1 MPTGKQTV
9 WTQEEDEM
17 LQRLVQQ
24 HGTKKWAQISKK
36 IGTKGGKQCRRRW
49 QNHLS
54 INKNTSGWSPEED
67 QLLLDAHKRMG
78 NRWTDIAKVR
88 AAGAG
93 GRGSHRGDVA
103 QGRDH
108 PRRWTGGGIA
118 AAPDRST
125 DSTSSSPTPVV
136 QRADG

>member
-24 HGTKKWAQISKK
+24 HGTKKWALISKK
-36 IGTKGGKQCRRRW
+36 IGTKAGKQCRRRW

-88 AAGAG
+88 GPT
-93 GRGSHRGDVA
+93 HTHT
-103 QGRDH
+103 GRDH
-108 PRRWTGGGIA
+108 PQRWTGG
-118 AAPDRST
+118 D
-125 DSTSSSPTPVV
+125 
-136 QRADG
+136 QRRRARPAD

>member
-24 HGTKKWAQISKK
+24 HGTKKWALISKK
-36 IGTKGGKQCRRRW
+36 IGTKAGKQCRRRW

-88 AAGAG
+88 GPTHTRGATTP
-93 GRGSHRGDVA
+93 
-103 QGRDH
+103 Q
-108 PRRWTGGGIA
+108 RWTGG
-118 AAPDRST
+118 D
-125 DSTSSSPTPVV
+125 
-136 QRADG
+136 QRRRARPAD

>member
-24 HGTKKWAQISKK
+24 HGTKKWALISKK
-36 IGTKGGKQCRRRW
+36 IGTKAGKQCRRRW

-88 AAGAG
+88 GPTHTRGATTRKD
-93 GRGSHRGDVA
+93 GRGATSAD
-103 QGRDH
+103 
-108 PRRWTGGGIA
+108 
-118 AAPDRST
+118 APDRPT
-125 DSTSSSPTPVV
+125 DSFPPNPSCATGGRTT
-136 QRADG
+136 R